1 MQTITLLHADHYTA
15 AWPGASTGFEGVRFP
30 VRVQAEPY
38 RYGENGEFSM
48 DTLMIVPNHE
58 LTRIGYTG
66 PMLPG
71 GLNFGRHNKSFRANG
86 PFDFWNALKASRNV
100 GELPA

>member
-1 MQTITLLHADHYTA
+1 MQTITLLHADHYMKI
-15 AWPGASTGFEGVRFP
+15 GGGGFEGVRFP

-38 RYGENGEFSM
+38 RYGERGEFTM
-48 DTLMIVPNHE
+48 DSLMCVPNHE
-58 LTRIGYTG
+58 LIRIGYTG
-66 PMLPG
+66 PLLACG
-71 GLNFGRHNKSFRANG
+71 SLNFGTHDKSFRHNG